1 MRRAWRLAGRY
12 PSWAPRC
19 HRMIVILLFPGFL
32 DDARGGEKRCSD
44 PGPPTCYLPPG
55 LGLSGLGWPPGPW
68 VSWSALPSFR
78 VFQAP
83 ASLRRFI
90 QSSSMGGKKQD
101 DIMTGNDKLGMR
113 REPGRRRQEGIDMGR
128 GNEAID
134 AQPGPVPAL
143 EPCRQPRCSG
153 KSKNNWQLR
162 STRRPCGYACDGPA

>member
-1 MRRAWRLAGRY
+1 MRGEGRNGVRTLDHLRATY
-12 PSWAPRC
+12 P
-19 HRMIVILLFPGFL
+19 
-32 DDARGGEKRCSD
+32 
-44 PGPPTCYLPPG
+44 
-55 LGLSGLGWPPGPW
+55 LGWVSRAGLAARALGDEEGKK
-68 VSWSALPSFR
+68 SWSALPSFR

-113 REPGRRRQEGIDMGR
+113 REPGRRRQEGMDMGR
-128 GNEAID
+128 GNEARD

-153 KSKNNWQLR
+153 KSKSNWQLR